1 MLPHITRQS
10 IFPVDHS
17 MEPLAIGDGRL
28 KDPSRV
34 RAQRGVH
41 ALGADLRRI
50 ILHATILSI
59 AVLASVV
66 GAMANWQ
73 PL

>member
-1 MLPHITRQS
+1 MLPHITRRS
-10 IFPVDHS
+10 VFAVDHS
-17 MEPLAIGDGRL
+17 MERLAAGADRSEDL
-28 KDPSRV
+28 SRV

-41 ALGADLRRI
+41 ALGADRRRI

-66 GAMANWQ
+66 GVIAD
-73 PL
+73 